1 MQLVDYID
9 YRSIFEKVK
18 TNHLKEFPTKESYI
32 EYLKQEEEDYSFV
45 NELYFALGLDFS
57 EFDTDSSD
65 TIDDLSLSNW
75 LSENYI
81 WLEFSQGGND
91 SNEGGDNY
99 WGYGY
104 QFKIC
109 LDQDIFIDFSYE
121 NYS

>member
-45 NELYFALGLDFS
+45 SELYFALGLDFS

-65 TIDDLSLSNW
+65 TIDDLSLSINTNKAIVKIMNFH
-75 LSENYI
+75 NYI
-81 WLEFSQGGND
+81 PN
-91 SNEGGDNY
+91 
-99 WGYGY
+99 
-104 QFKIC
+104 
-109 LDQDIFIDFSYE
+109 
-121 NYS
+121 